1 MFKQNHNYLVVLL
14 LVCIFSRIAT
24 SVYYIE
30 DIDSLRFALSIQDY
44 DILSLQPHFPGYP
57 VFCFLAKIL
66 HFIFGNMGA
75 SFSIIGG
82 VSIFFIVYYLL
93 RIFNANLK
101 TYEGQ
106 YIALIIFFNPLFW
119 IMSNRYMPDLMG
131 LSIALSALYY
141 LIYANKQGRHLEKGL
156 ILSGLL
162 AGVRLSYIP
171 LLLIPIWIV
180 LYNHKDRIRLS
191 FYLFFAVLI
200 WFIPLVFITGF
211 SDLFVIAQRHTV
223 GHFMDYGGT
232 IFTEQS
238 FSNRFIYLLRSIWAD
253 GFGGY
258 WSSRGLTSVILTV
271 LLLVQFRT
279 SFKDLKTKWN
289 SDNCLR
295 IFTYC
300 VVIYFVWILLF
311 QNVIFKSRHILPI
324 LLFFCILLIHGQE
337 KYRGKAYSVV
347 IYVYF
352 IILIGHDLTLIS
364 QHKNYTAIHKLK
376 NYISENDSVRTVIS
390 IPLINYYLERH
401 EVNAEFINA
410 EDTSEVKHYR
420 NKIHSSFGAT
430 LMIGDYRSA
439 LSDSISFKKDTTFYH
454 NPYMNQM
461 WSKIQV
467 YSLNKDEI

>member
-1 MFKQNHNYLVVLL
+1 MFKRNHNYLVILL
-14 LVCIFSRIAT
+14 FVCIFSRIAT
-24 SVYYIE
+24 SIYYIE

-57 VFCFLAKIL
+57 IFCFIAKIL
-66 HFIFGNMGA
+66 HSIIGNMGV

-82 VSIFFIVYYLL
+82 FSIFIIIYFLL
-93 RIFNANLK
+93 RIFKANLK
-101 TYEGQ
+101 SYEGQ
-106 YIALIIFFNPLFW
+106 YIALIILFNPLFW

-141 LIYANKQGRHLEKGL
+141 LIYANKQGGHLEKGL
-156 ILSGLL
+156 ILFGLL

-171 LLLIPIWIV
+171 LLLIPICIN
-180 LYNHKDRIRLS
+180 LYKRKDRIRLF

-200 WFIPLVFITGF
+200 WFVPLVFITGF

-238 FSNRFIYLLRSIWAD
+238 FANRFIYLFRSIWAD

-295 IFTYC
+295 IFIYC

-324 LLFFCILLIHGQE
+324 LLFFCVLLIQGQE
-337 KYRGKAYSVV
+337 KYRGKAYSAV
-347 IYVYF
+347 IYIYF
-352 IILIGHDLTLIS
+352 IILVVHDLTLIS

-401 EVNAEFINA
+401 QVKAEFVNV
-410 EDTSEVKHYR
+410 EDTSEVKQYR
-420 NKIHSSFGAT
+420 NKSHNSFGAT
-430 LMIGDYRSA
+430 LMIGDYRFA
-439 LSDSISFKKDTTFYH
+439 LSDSVSFKKDTTFYH

>member
-1 MFKQNHNYLVVLL
+1 MFKQNHNNLIILL
-14 LVCIFSRIAT
+14 FVCIFSRIAT
-24 SVYYIE
+24 SINYIE

-57 VFCFLAKIL
+57 IFCFLSKIL
-66 HFIFGNMGA
+66 HFIFGSMGI

-82 VSIFFIVYYLL
+82 ISIFFIIYYLL

-131 LSIALSALYY
+131 LSIALSAMYY
-141 LIYANKQGRHLEKGL
+141 LIYANQQGRHLEKGM
-156 ILSGLL
+156 ILTGLL
-162 AGVRLSYIP
+162 AGVRLSYVP
-171 LLLIPIWIV
+171 LLLIPVCIV
-180 LYNHKDRIRLS
+180 LYNRKNRLR
-191 FYLFFAVLI
+191 LFIFLILSVLI
-200 WFIPLVFITGF
+200 WLIPLVLITGF
-211 SDLFVIAQRHTV
+211 SDVFAIAKRHTV

-232 IFTEQS
+232 IFTEYS
-238 FSNRFIYLLRSIWAD
+238 FTTRFIYLFKSIWAD

-258 WSSRGLTSVILTV
+258 WISRGLTSFVLTF
-271 LLLVQFRT
+271 LLLVQFGM
-279 SFKDLKTKWN
+279 SFKDLKIKWE

-295 IFTYC
+295 IFAYC
-300 VVIYFVWILLF
+300 ITIYLIWIFLF

-324 LLFFCILLIHGQE
+324 LLFFCILLITGQE

-347 IYVYF
+347 IYLYF
-352 IILIGHDLTLIS
+352 IILIGHDVTLIR
-364 QHKNYTAIHKLK
+364 QHKNYTAIQKLK
-376 NYISENDSVRTVIS
+376 NYIADHDSVKTVIS

-401 EVNAEFINA
+401 QMNVEFINA
-410 EDTSEVKHYR
+410 EDNSEVKNYS
-420 NKIHSSFGAT
+420 NKSNNSFGTT
-430 LMIGDYRSA
+430 LMIGDYRSE
-439 LSDSISFKKDTTFYH
+439 LSDSVRFKKDTTFYH